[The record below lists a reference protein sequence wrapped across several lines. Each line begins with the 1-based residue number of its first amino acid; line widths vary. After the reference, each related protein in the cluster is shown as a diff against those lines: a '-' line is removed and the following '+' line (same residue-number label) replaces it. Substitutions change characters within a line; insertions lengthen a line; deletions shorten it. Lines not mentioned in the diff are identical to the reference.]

1 MQSANQRHLLQ
12 AIEDGTLSSTEQDKK
27 RRRKR
32 RTLNADLDDDDDGQQ
47 LEESDSRFDDG
58 EADSLQSKSSK
69 QARVGK
75 RKMKESSKHYSNDSI
90 PSKLL
95 KQMQTLLDFVIKY
108 RDKYVDFLLPSMRQ
122 QQSSSLSAKT
132 TECSVNHSC
141 VCQRRKNCRNT
152 MKWSNIRWISIKSRF
167 VRSSIEH
174 SVDLP
179 LRLEKNGWIP
189 LSNDRWTGS
198 RCVVV
203 VQECSRIQH
212 GKLQCNWS
220 PLKNRQTSVDLSL
233 VFRSTKIRLFSSL
246 SSPMRV
252 NDLKKVKF
260 RSVRIPKEN
269 QMMMVREYLCRSTSN
284 TCPPFLEPLKKRV
297 KKDTHVKKVMRNTN
311 IIVSRRSSLCRNLL
325 GKHVRPVMEVWA
337 VERVV
342 AKRVWWVTKK
352 IRWWMKPIRFVEKLL
367 MIELRWYR
375 LLSLRMVEWT
385 TTMLKRTT
393 WMMKALVVLVHDK
406 NEHVEIL
413 FAVCL
418 SVTLYACF
426 SSTVKRV
433 CVCVCVYS
441 VQRQNQKVATNV
453 SKETRR
459 CREDRSEN
467 EQFRCAIFAW
477 LGKQTN
483 ELSLLFWPSA
493 NLSRVDYFRL
503 YIRSYCLFV
512 FLSLSLS
519 LVLFSSMLRL
529 DFFSLCSYCSFLR

>member
-1 MQSANQRHLLQ
+1 M
-12 AIEDGTLSSTEQDKK
+12 
-27 RRRKR
+27 
-32 RTLNADLDDDDDGQQ
+32 DDDDDGQQ
-47 LEESDSRFDDG
+47 LDESDSRFDDG
-58 EADSLQSKSSK
+58 EADSQQSKSGK
-69 QARVGK
+69 QARVAK
-75 RKMKESSKHYSNDSI
+75 RKMKESSKHYSNESI

-108 RDKYVDFLLPSMRQ
+108 RDKYVDLLLPSMCQ
-122 QQSSSLSAKT
+122 HQSSSLSVKT

-141 VCQRRKNCRNT
+141 VCQRRRNCRNT
-152 MKWSNIRWISIKSRF
+152 TKWSNIRWISIKSRF
-167 VRSSIEH
+167 VRSSLEH
-174 SVDLP
+174 SVHLRV
-179 LRLEKNGWIP
+179 RLEKNGWIP

-198 RCVVV
+198 RCVAV

-212 GKLQCNWS
+212 GKLQRSWS
-220 PLKNRQTSVDLSL
+220 PLTNRQASVDFCL

-246 SSPMRV
+246 YSPMRV

-269 QMMMVREYLCRSTSN
+269 QMMMVREDRCRSASVN
-284 TCPPFLEPLKKRV
+284 TCAHFLEPLKKRV
-297 KKDTHVKKVMRNTN
+297 KKDTHVKKVMKNANT
-311 IIVSRRSSLCRNLL
+311 IVSLRSFLFRNLL
-325 GKHVRPVMEVWA
+325 ANHVRPVMEVWA

-367 MIELRWYR
+367 RIELMRYR
-375 LLSLRMVEWT
+375 LISPRMVEWT
-385 TTMLKRTT
+385 TTTLKRTT

-418 SVTLYACF
+418 SHCMRVLALL
-426 SSTVKRV
+426 SSV

-441 VQRQNQKVATNV
+441 VQRQNRKDGTNV
-453 SKETRR
+453 NKETRR

-512 FLSLSLS
+512 FLSLSL
-519 LVLFSSMLRL
+519 VLFSSMLRL